1 MTLEARE
8 LFAGPTNIPQT
19 PRMHARSLRVVS
31 MAAGSAL
38 LPVGTPL
45 ARNSSTGL
53 WVPYVQPSDA
63 AIYTVTNQST
73 DVDGGSFRLTIDG
86 ATVELA
92 WNVTA
97 AAAQTEINAVLAAAG
112 RAYTVGVGCSEA
124 NLGVAAAVLT
134 ITFSE
139 NAGAPNVEYD
149 GEDILDDTVSEPHA
163 FAQSDAGTALNET
176 NVIRGFVYDAEVQL
190 SGTGEVH
197 GLALIL
203 GEVYSSDVNTVA
215 IRAVLGG
222 SPSAGEI
229 NTALAALDPAR
240 ILVRGLNTQA

>member
-45 ARNSSTGL
+45 ARNSSTGF

-63 AIYTVTNQST
+63 AIYTITADATPASAGT
-73 DVDGGSFRLTIDG
+73 FTLLVDGL
-86 ATVELA
+86 AVELA
-92 WNVTA
+92 FDVA
-97 AAAQTEINAVLAAAG
+97 AAALQTAVNAMLAAAG
-112 RAYTVGVGCSEA
+112 RAYTV
-124 NLGVAAAVLT
+124 AAVATTGTDLGDANAVIT
-134 ITFSE
+134 ITFTE
-139 NAGAPNVEYD
+139 NAGAPVVD
-149 GEDILDDTVSEPHA
+149 LDVSDLTGNAHVLA
-163 FAQSDAGTALNET
+163 ATDAGTALNET

-203 GEVYSSDVNTVA
+203 GEVYSADVNTAA
-215 IRAVLGG
+215 IRAVLSG